1 MNIYRHRIVEIFKKS
16 ATNKSKSSQEMN
28 FKGFKIALIKMAQDY
43 YMDKIIDAQNQLN
56 N

>member
-16 ATNKSKSSQEMN
+16 ATNKSSQELN